1 MRFGPLLV
9 AAALI
14 VGGVGTWV
22 WVKDGSA
29 TQEAPRPA
37 GKGKRWAAGEAP
49 VPVTVVPVTVADVP
63 VHREGIGNVQALAAV
78 TVRAQV
84 DGRLMSVEFIEGQDI
99 QKGQVLARIDPT
111 VYQAQLD
118 QALAKKAQNEAMLV
132 NARLDLER
140 AQRLMTL
147 NAGPKKT
154 EDLSRAQVAQ
164 IEAQIRA
171 DEGAIDNARAV
182 LGFTTITAPMNGR
195 VGLRLVDPGNLL
207 RGDSTGI
214 VSIMQTTPIS
224 VVFTLP
230 QRDLPSVTA
239 AMARGSVA
247 VEIMASDGRSVMAT
261 GELAT
266 IDNQIDQ
273 ATGTIKL
280 KARVPNENRLLW
292 PGQFV
297 SARVVVETLAGAKIV
312 PTAAIRRGPPGTFV
326 YAVTADGKV
335 RVTPVE
341 VTLESE
347 NRAVIASGLDAGT
360 NVVTVGFARLSDGK
374 AVEVITPGAEP
385 GSRRRGRS
393 PDKTGDPKPQPQPS
407 ADAKPS
413 EPAKPSDGERRR
425 RGGDTGSTGDRSG
438 DRKPDEDR
446 AAREPQR
453 DAATPATPP
462 KGASP

>member
-1 MRFGPLLV
+1 MRFAPLLV

-14 VGGVGTWV
+14 VGGVGAWV

-29 TQEAPRPA
+29 TPEAPRPA
-37 GKGKRWAAGEAP
+37 GKGKRWAGGEAP
-49 VPVTVVPVTVADVP
+49 VPVTAVPVTVADVP
-63 VHREGIGNVQALAAV
+63 VYREGIGNVQALAAV
-78 TVRAQV
+78 VVRAQV
-84 DGRLMSVEFIEGQDI
+84 DGRLMSVEFTEGQDI
-99 QKGQVLARIDPT
+99 EKGQVLARIDPT

-140 AQRLMTL
+140 AQRLMSL

-154 EDLSRAQVAQ
+154 EDQSRAQVAQ

-195 VGLRLVDPGNLL
+195 AGLRLVDPGNLL

-247 VEIMASDGRSVMAT
+247 VEIMTSDGRSVLAA

-280 KARVPNENRLLW
+280 KARMPNENRRLW

-297 SARVVVETLAGAKIV
+297 SARVVVETLTDAKVV

-347 NRAVIASGLDAGT
+347 NRAVVASGLDAGT

-393 PDKTGDPKPQPQPS
+393 LDKTGDPKPQGQPS
-407 ADAKPS
+407 GEPKSS

-425 RGGDTGSTGDRSG
+425 RGGDTGSTGDRAG
-438 DRKPDEDR
+438 DRKPGEDR
-446 AAREPQR
+446 ATREPQR
-453 DAATPATPP
+453 DTATSATPP

>member
-9 AAALI
+9 AAALLA
-14 VGGVGTWV
+14 GGVGTWV
-22 WVKDGSA
+22 WIKDGSA
-29 TQEAPRPA
+29 TPEATRPA
-37 GKGKRWAAGEAP
+37 AKGKRWASGESAI
-49 VPVTVVPVTVADVP
+49 PVTVAPVTLADVP

-78 TVRAQV
+78 VVRAQV
-84 DGRLMSVEFIEGQDI
+84 DGRLMSVEFTEGQDI
-99 QKGQVLARIDPT
+99 EKGQVLARIDPT

-118 QALAKKAQNEAMLV
+118 QALAKKAQNEALLV

-154 EDLSRAQVAQ
+154 EDQTRAQVAQ

-239 AMARGSVA
+239 AMSRGPVA
-247 VEIMASDGRSVMAT
+247 VEIMAPDGRSVVAT

-280 KARVPNENRLLW
+280 KARVPNENRRLW

-297 SARVVVETLAGAKIV
+297 TARVIVETLAGAKTV
-312 PTAAIRRGPPGTFV
+312 PSAAIRRGPPGTFV
-326 YAVTADGKV
+326 YAVDADGKA

-341 VTLESE
+341 VSMESDS
-347 NRAVIASGLDAGT
+347 RAIITSGLDAGT

-374 AVEVITPGAEP
+374 DVDVITPGVAPSPKGEP
-385 GSRRRGRS
+385 GPRRKGR
-393 PDKTGDPKPQPQPS
+393 DKQGDPSAQAKPA
-407 ADAKPS
+407 ADAKASP
-413 EPAKPSDGERRR
+413 EGIKPAEGERRKR
-425 RGGDTGSTGDRSG
+425 SSETGSTGALT
-438 DRKPDEDR
+438 P
-446 AAREPQR
+446 AAS
-453 DAATPATPP
+453 TPATASPP
-462 KGASP
+462 KGITP